1 VKWLIVIGAIVLV
14 AIGFIFFQLP
24 QPIIELKPEPIG
36 HLGSIAINNTW
47 FTAWL
52 MIALIGLIT
61 FLGTR
66 KLSIVPRGFQNLF
79 ETVVEGFFNL
89 CSSVAGEKN
98 ARRFF
103 PVIFALFL
111 YIVLCNWAAL
121 TPLFNVIGT
130 TDDVYHHV
138 EHEAHEHPDDAY
150 ANSEIRGWIMDKG
163 GFLGAT
169 VVPLFTDVDYIQVE
183 IPEGT
188 TNAQALELLNHELAV
203 TLNRPAEGEEGHG
216 PLHEDETYGF
226 IAPWLRGVNTDLNA
240 PLSFALWSAIFVE
253 FWGITGLGLFAY
265 GSKFFNFKRLFKG
278 DIVNGIIDVFVG
290 LLELISEASRLIS
303 FTFRLFGNIFAG
315 EVLLFM
321 MSFLVP
327 FLLINVFY
335 GLELFVGLIQAF
347 VFAMLTLVFAVM
359 AVTGHGDHEEHHEE
373 HQSGAEHGGAHA

>member
-1 VKWLIVIGAIVLV
+1 MKWLIIIGAVVLV
-14 AIGFIFFQLP
+14 AIGFIFFKLP
-24 QPIIELKPEPIG
+24 QPIIELAPEPIFTIG
-36 HLGSIAINNTW
+36 GIEILNTW
-47 FTAWL
+47 FTAWV
-52 MIALIGLIT
+52 MIVIISLIT

-79 ETVVEGFFNL
+79 ETAVEGFFNL
-89 CSSVAGEKN
+89 ASSVAGEKN

-103 PVIFALFL
+103 PVVFILFL
-111 YIVLCNWAAL
+111 YILLCNWAAL

-130 TDDVYHHV
+130 TDNVYEHV
-138 EHEAHEHPDDAY
+138 EHEAHEHPDETFADAD
-150 ANSEIRGWIMDKG
+150 IRGWIMTKESW
-163 GFLGAT
+163 AT
-169 VVPLFTDVDYIQVE
+169 VVPLFEDVDYIQVE
-183 IPEGT
+183 VPEGT
-188 TNAQALELLNHELAV
+188 TNEQAFELLNHELAV
-203 TLNRPAEGEEGHG
+203 ALGRPAEGEEGHS

-240 PLSFALWSAIFVE
+240 PLSFAFWSAFFVE
-253 FWGITGLGLFAY
+253 FWGITALGFFAY
-265 GSKFFNFKRLFKG
+265 GSKFFNFKRLFSG
-278 DIVNGIIDVFVG
+278 DIVNGIIDIFVG
-290 LLELISEASRLIS
+290 FLELISELSRLIS

-359 AVTGHGDHEEHHEE
+359 AVTGHGDHEEHHAE
-373 HQSGAEHGGAHA
+373 HPTGGEHGGAHA